1 MKLHESPVDSV
12 RFGGKTYRIDAD
24 FRSVMRAMEIMEDQ
38 TLWPDIRMEKALR
51 CFVRGRL
58 PRDRGG
64 LLDAI
69 FRALLGEGKA
79 GKRVL
84 SYEQDADM
92 IFAGFWQAYGIDL
105 FHARLHWWAFRAL
118 LANLP
123 ENTRMAE
130 VIAIRTRPV
139 PAPNKHNKEQ
149 RAALMRAKAAVA
161 IKSDV
166 APQQSADNLA
176 AVLIAMAEKM
186 R

>member
-1 MKLHESPVDSV
+1 MKLHERPVDSV

-24 FRSVMRAMEIMEDQ
+24 FRSVMRAMEIMEDK
-38 TLWPDIRMEKALR
+38 TLWPDIRTEKALR
-51 CFVRGRL
+51 CFIRGRL
-58 PRDRGG
+58 PHDRAG

-105 FHARLHWWAFRAL
+105 FRDRLHWWAFRAL

-149 RAALMRAKAAVA
+149 RAALMRAKTAVA
-161 IKSDV
+161 IKTDV
-166 APQQSADNLA
+166 TPQQSADNLA